1 MGARLRMETLDI
13 DIILIPFSS
22 NGVSDELSENVLVH
36 QGFLNAYNSVQD
48 DVLTTVASQLQQF
61 PSYSLI
67 STGHSLGGSLASIVG
82 ISLAANFPGVPLR
95 VFTFGQP
102 RTGSPEYAALA
113 ENLIGADNIFR
124 GE

>member
-1 MGARLRMETLDI
+1 MEALDI

-67 STGHSLGGSLASIVG
+67 STGHSLGGSLASIGG
-82 ISLAANFPGVPLR
+82 ISLAANFPGVPLG